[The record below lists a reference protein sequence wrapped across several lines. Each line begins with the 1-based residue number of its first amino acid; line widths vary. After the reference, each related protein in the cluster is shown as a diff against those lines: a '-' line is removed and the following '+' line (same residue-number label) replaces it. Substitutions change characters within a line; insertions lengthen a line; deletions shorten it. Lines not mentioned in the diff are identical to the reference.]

1 MTKRYLQ
8 ILPLILIAIITTTT
22 LHAQARFAIYGT
34 GGFEKSGIVNQGD
47 WNAAVTFGFYYG
59 IYHVGPLDL
68 SADARADLARNI
80 KSGLIGPRF
89 AFKLPIFPLRPYA
102 EVLGGGSVYP
112 NTPSG
117 LPIANK
123 FVGRIV
129 GGLDATIL
137 PRLDW
142 RVVDYSYGLNSAS
155 RQQTITSGLV
165 IRF

>member
-1 MTKRYLQ
+1 MATLRVPGTYPTISGAVAASAPGDI
-8 ILPLILIAIITTTT
+8 IL
-22 LHAQARFAIYGT
+22 
-34 GGFEKSGIVNQGD
+34 V
-47 WNAAVTFGFYYG
+47 AAGYAGNEAVGNH
-59 IYHVGPLDL
+59 HVGPLDL
-68 SADARADLARNI
+68 SADARADLASNI

-89 AFKLPIFPLRPYA
+89 AFKLPLFPLRPYA

-112 NTPSG
+112 NTPNG